1 MTDLSS
7 SAPNGGAHDTSFK
20 GDPPIADITARPSAK
35 DAGGTAERVLS
46 ENIASA
52 VKEAKAMFDLK
63 AQALTKQAKT
73 TLATLKT
80 EAGKRSAQGVEVVR
94 EKPYAAIGV
103 AVLAGFLIGH
113 LMSASRPQVVYLKDH
128 R

>member
-7 SAPNGGAHDTSFK
+7 SPANGAARDTSFT
-20 GDPPIADITARPSAK
+20 GDPPIADITARPSAN
-35 DAGGTAERVLS
+35 DAGGSTDRVLS
-46 ENIASA
+46 ESIASA

-63 AQALTKQAKT
+63 AQALTEQAKT

-80 EAGKRSAQGVEVVR
+80 EAEKRGAQGVEMVR
-94 EKPYAAIGV
+94 EKPYAAVGV